1 MAQLLRIATH
11 SMPTTMLRP
20 LALTSL
26 LLLALNA
33 PAEPTDGGTLQKI
46 ARTATINLGHRESSV
61 PFSYY
66 DARRQVVGYSHD
78 LMMSVVEDVRRELK
92 LPAITVR
99 LVPITSQ
106 NRIPLVQNGSVDLE
120 CGSTTHNR
128 ERARQAG
135 FSVSIFQTSSR
146 LLTRTNSGI
155 QGLADLKGQR
165 VLVTAGTTS
174 ERQLMLYGQSQGTRF
189 DMTTATD
196 HGEAFAR
203 LQNGHAAAFL
213 MDDAVLYGLRA
224 KADKPDEWHVVGIPL
239 STEVYACMFR
249 RGDPAFKAVVD
260 RSLTRQMRS
269 GEALKIY
276 RRWFQS
282 PIPPKG
288 LNLNWPAPEYLLE
301 LYRAPNDEPL
311 G

>member
-1 MAQLLRIATH
+1 
-11 SMPTTMLRP
+11 MLRP
-20 LALTSL
+20 LSFLFTLSL
-26 LLLALNA
+26 AACAHAEA
-33 PAEPTDGGTLQKI
+33 PGAGTLEKI

-78 LMMSVVEDVRRELK
+78 LMLGVVESVRKELK
-92 LPAITVR
+92 LPALAVR

-135 FSVSIFQTSSR
+135 FSVSIFKTSSR
-146 LLTRTNSGI
+146 LLTRADSGI
-155 QGLADLKGQR
+155 HELTDLQGRK
-165 VLVTAGTTS
+165 VVITAGTTS
-174 ERQLMLYGQSQGTRF
+174 ERQLMLQGDALAQRYNTL
-189 DMTTATD
+189 TASD
-196 HGEAFAR
+196 HGEAFAL
-203 LQNGHAAAFL
+203 LQAGKAAAFL

-224 KADKPDEWHVVGIPL
+224 KADRPHDWVVTGKPMA
-239 STEVYACMFR
+239 SEVYACMFR
-249 RGDPAFKAVVD
+249 KDDPEFKAVVD
-260 RSLTRQMRS
+260 RSLGQMMKS

-282 PIPPKG
+282 PIPPKN
-288 LNLNWPAPEYLLE
+288 LNLNWAPPEDLLE
-301 LYRAPNDEPL
+301 LYRKPNDQPL